1 MSASVLYT
9 NFGGMLVHEDRG
21 GVERTYVH
29 DEMGNT
35 RYLLDSSNVTDTYSY
50 TPYGQVT
57 HAGTNVT
64 PFTFI
69 GALGY
74 FATGWSHLTSYV
86 RARWYSRVSGSW
98 GSIDPLWP
106 WQKAYQ
112 YVDGNPAMNNDPSGN
127 CPALV
132 TGLAG
137 LGLGM
142 GIGCAGGFIGSALG
156 SFMSPQGSDPAWLC
170 KAGVACFMAG
180 ITGAVGVACGPIGG
194 CIAGAITGLLGQVLN
209 SVCDNLV
216 TGCNKNPFAELGGDP
231 CKLATAVISAV
242 MGCINGLYF
251 NVRPGGVNQN
261 LLHGGFQI
269 TMGKPTMNGL
279 TVPWAQGLS
288 GALRSFISRIFG
300 ASCPHMF

>member
-112 YVDGNPAMNNDPSGN
+112 YVDGNPAMYVDPDGKIRSKFDLWD
-127 CPALV
+127 LV
-132 TGLAG
+132 FS
-137 LGLGM
+137 
-142 GIGCAGGFIGSALG
+142 CGGG
-156 SFMSPQGSDPAWLC
+156 
-170 KAGVACFMAG
+170 
-180 ITGAVGVACGPIGG
+180 
-194 CIAGAITGLLGQVLN
+194 IAGAITGLVAGGGGNSSLGRYLCEIKHGCLASIVGWFIQTIFAAAITPILAACLGGMVAGILAEVMSWYCDSQSGCQKIPN
-209 SVCDNLV
+209 VCDYIKLV
-216 TGCNKNPFAELGGDP
+216 GQALGG
-231 CKLATAVISAV
+231 C
-242 MGCINGLYF
+242 
-251 NVRPGGVNQN
+251 
-261 LLHGGFQI
+261 
-269 TMGKPTMNGL
+269 
-279 TVPWAQGLS
+279 LS
-288 GALRSFISRIFG
+288 GIIGSALGDIGLKIEALLRELMVTAGIAGSDI
-300 ASCPHMF
+300 C